1 MKLLVDSCV
10 LVWWLGNPESI
21 AKEAREA
28 IANPANEVWFS
39 AASVWELGLKIRKGK
54 LIMPPDFVATLSD
67 DGFSALP
74 VTVDQASRS
83 LSLPSLHEDP
93 FDRLLIAQ
101 AMTEGLVFVTRD
113 EAIRDYP
120 VAVMRA

>member
-10 LVWWLGNPESI
+10 LVWWLGNPASI
-21 AKEAREA
+21 AREAREA

-54 LIMPPDFVATLSD
+54 LVMPPDFVAPLSD

-74 VTVDQASRS
+74 VTVDQTSRA
-83 LSLPSLHEDP
+83 LSLPPLHEDP

-113 EAIRDYP
+113 DAIRDYP